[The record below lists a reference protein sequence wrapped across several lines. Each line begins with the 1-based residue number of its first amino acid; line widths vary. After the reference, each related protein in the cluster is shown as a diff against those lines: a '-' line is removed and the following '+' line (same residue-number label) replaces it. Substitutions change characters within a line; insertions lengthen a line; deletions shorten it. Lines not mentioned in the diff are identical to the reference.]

1 MLYALVPW
9 LEQLQLP
16 FSLPFRLLQ
25 SHLVLIGIG
34 LGGAALFA
42 WYGIDRW
49 KHILPTDQGRQHAQQ
64 SGKALGKPTGSGLI
78 MVSVAAVVLLLV
90 MPPSSAMYAF
100 IGCMLLAMIAG
111 YADDVD
117 PEAWGEKKKGLV
129 DLAIVTLGAIA
140 LCGMKPVS
148 VWLPLLKG
156 EFTLQAWMYL
166 PIAAFVMWVAINI
179 TNCSDGVDGLAGTL
193 SLISLICLGGFHYII
208 IGHEE
213 IAGYLLIPHNPEGA
227 RWAILIFTC
236 VGALGGYLWHNA
248 EPSRVMMG
256 DAGSRAIG
264 LLLGA
269 AMLGTG
275 NPFLIL
281 IVTPIIFLNG
291 GSGLV
296 KLLVLRIAKRLG
308 FKTDK
313 ESAGTFIGLF
323 HKFRFPLH
331 DHCRKELKWSNAQVL
346 MRFSLLQGIL
356 VFLMLGIIMK
366 LR

>member
-1 MLYALVPW
+1 
-9 LEQLQLP
+9 
-16 FSLPFRLLQ
+16 
-25 SHLVLIGIG
+25 
-34 LGGAALFA
+34 
-42 WYGIDRW
+42 
-49 KHILPTDQGRQHAQQ
+49 
-64 SGKALGKPTGSGLI
+64 
-78 MVSVAAVVLLLV
+78 
-90 MPPSSAMYAF
+90 
-100 IGCMLLAMIAG
+100 
-111 YADDVD
+111 
-117 PEAWGEKKKGLV
+117 
-129 DLAIVTLGAIA
+129 
-140 LCGMKPVS
+140 
-148 VWLPLLKG
+148 
-156 EFTLQAWMYL
+156 
-166 PIAAFVMWVAINI
+166 MWVAINI

-208 IGHEE
+208 IGHED

-227 RWAILIFTC
+227 RWAILIFTS

-264 LLLGA
+264 LLLGG

-281 IVTPIIFLNG
+281 IVTPIIFING

-313 ESAGTFIGLF
+313 ESAGTFIRLF